1 MSSMIWHTVSERP
14 DAPLPEYLRTV
25 GVAEDGTM
33 YLPAAIGGSEQKAM
47 LCASYDHEP
56 LAVFRGHIYLRA
68 NWLAQEYRSMAD
80 VVEVIVRRLR
90 EHIARGEPTHG

>member
-1 MSSMIWHTVSERP
+1 MSSMTWHTVKARP
-14 DAPLPEYLRTV
+14 DALLPEYLRTV
-25 GVAEDGTM
+25 GVDADGTF

-56 LAVFRGHIYLRA
+56 LALFRGHIYLGA
-68 NWLAQEYRSMAD
+68 EWLAHEYRSMAD

-90 EHIARGEPTHG
+90 EHIAKEACHG

>member
-1 MSSMIWHTVSERP
+1 MGSMTWHTVNEQP

-25 GVAEDGTM
+25 GVDDDGTF

-56 LAVFRGHIYLRA
+56 LAVFRGHIYVRA
-68 NWLAQEYRSMAD
+68 DWLAGEYRSMAD

-90 EHIARGEPTHG
+90 EHIAKESANG